1 MWVILL
7 IVNCQSVGTIE
18 AAFLLNISTVKLRLF
33 LGQGRV
39 KDAQKVK
46 LFWLIPLNCQGVQ
59 EITDRRRN
67 PQGSWNK
74 AKRTGNTY
82 IHILRRAIEYNRDN
96 GTSLAAIAV
105 KQGNKKGRW

>member
-1 MWVILL
+1 M
-7 IVNCQSVGTIE
+7 
-18 AAFLLNISTVKLRLF
+18 
-33 LGQGRV
+33 
-39 KDAQKVK
+39 
-46 LFWLIPLNCQGVQ
+46 Q